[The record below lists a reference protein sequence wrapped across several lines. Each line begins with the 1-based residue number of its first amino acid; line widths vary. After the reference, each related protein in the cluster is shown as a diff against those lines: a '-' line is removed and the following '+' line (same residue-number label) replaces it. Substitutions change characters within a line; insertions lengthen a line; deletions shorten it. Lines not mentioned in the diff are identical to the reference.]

1 MNLAIGFIYV
11 LVTVIACVT
20 VYYGAKFIEYSW
32 NVIVSK
38 QPPFVPAIDAE
49 CAAVANQINVFYPRA
64 KTVLELG
71 SGYGGLARYI
81 ARNTN
86 ACVIGVERM
95 PATALISWG
104 LDKLCR
110 VKSRTVWGDVFQ
122 YLENMDGQAD
132 IVVAYMGPEVT
143 AGLVRY
149 ANKFNV
155 LISVDFEIPEIK
167 TVRVVDV
174 CDGCTRYRGKKYPH
188 RLYVYEFNRG

>member
-1 MNLAIGFIYV
+1 MFIMWLIYV
-11 LVTVIACVT
+11 LVVVVACVT
-20 VYYGAKFIEYSW
+20 VYYGVKFIEYSW

-38 QPPFVPAIDAE
+38 KPPFVPAIDTE
-49 CAAVANQINVFYPRA
+49 RAAVVQQINLYYPHA

-81 ARNTN
+81 ARNTS
-86 ACVIGVERM
+86 AHVIGVERM

-104 LDKLCR
+104 LDKLYR
-110 VKSRTVWGDVFQ
+110 ANSRTVWGDVFQ
-122 YLENMDGQAD
+122 YLENMGGRAD
-132 IVVAYMGPEVT
+132 VAVAYMGPEVT

-155 LISVDFEIPEIK
+155 LISVDFEIPERK
-167 TVRVVDV
+167 PVRVVDV
-174 CDGCTRYRGKKYPH
+174 CDGCTRYQGKKYPH